1 MFLVLSRKFVLQIE
15 SHKLRVECKS
25 PYYYLCGMTKCNCI
39 IACII
44 DDQHHVINAIEH
56 EQSIVVDRLNCRDL
70 LTKVPLQPHIGQNHY
85 EFALTFS

>member
-1 MFLVLSRKFVLQIE
+1 M
-15 SHKLRVECKS
+15 RVECKS

-56 EQSIVVDRLNCRDL
+56 EQSIVVDRGIVGIYINKSA
-70 LTKVPLQPHIGQNHY
+70 TTYIPLWIRI
-85 EFALTFS
+85 